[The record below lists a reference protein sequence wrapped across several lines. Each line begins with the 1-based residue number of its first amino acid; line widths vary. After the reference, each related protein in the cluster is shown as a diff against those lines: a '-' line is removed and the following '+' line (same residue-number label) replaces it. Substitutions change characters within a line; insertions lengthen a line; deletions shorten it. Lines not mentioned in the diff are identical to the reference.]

1 MRTKEGLTNSSLEV
15 SADLKR
21 TNITHPYELLRRFG
35 DGGMDH
41 SGNRRNQCR
50 FCRRGQVQGG
60 THFLCKHSFRRFY
73 RLDGTVSRGLHG
85 VAALGGR
92 FMDYPNHRL
101 ELASLRKDVR
111 ALCRGRDG
119 KRALSEHSANAN
131 TPSGPAS
138 GGDAN
143 PSRMRGQPARWA
155 VPC

>member
-73 RLDGTVSRGLHG
+73 RLDVTVSRGLHG

-111 ALCRGRDG
+111 AL
-119 KRALSEHSANAN
+119 
-131 TPSGPAS
+131 
-138 GGDAN
+138 
-143 PSRMRGQPARWA
+143 
-155 VPC
+155 